1 MSSVFSDREEPAE
14 QGGPGQGPTW
24 RQCPPGWAPGPP
36 TEPHSCHSSRV
47 PPPQLLGLP
56 LPQRQQGPTNRRQRQ
71 RGGGTCPL
79 CPAHPPAGPWQAQPL
94 RPPSHQPSGQHRTEP
109 ALSVPALPLGP
120 AWHRQ
125 LLPASSPVGQWV
137 TQDAPGGGRLVS
149 VPGGWKG
156 QLCGAPPGRTFLEGA
171 RYPARQTGFC
181 AAWPALPP
189 LCLPEAALSTPG
201 ALSPGGVLAG
211 VAKQTALGT
220 ESRHSCVGPSPSC
233 HHQGSAQDLSDGTDH
248 WPRHRGPWEPGG
260 GPSRWG
266 GAALGPL
273 PIRPG

>member
-24 RQCPPGWAPGPP
+24 RQCPPGWAPGPS
-36 TEPHSCHSSRV
+36 TEPHSRHSSRV

-94 RPPSHQPSGQHRTEP
+94 RPPSHRPGGQHRTEP

-125 LLPASSPVGQWV
+125 FLPASSPVGQWV

-156 QLCGAPPGRTFLEGA
+156 QLCGGPQAGLSWRAPGTQPARLVSVQPGRPCHLSA
-171 RYPARQTGFC
+171 
-181 AAWPALPP
+181 
-189 LCLPEAALSTPG
+189 CLRRPSAPREPS
-201 ALSPGGVLAG
+201 VLG
-211 VAKQTALGT
+211 D
-220 ESRHSCVGPSPSC
+220 C
-233 HHQGSAQDLSDGTDH
+233 
-248 WPRHRGPWEPGG
+248 
-260 GPSRWG
+260 
-266 GAALGPL
+266 
-273 PIRPG
+273 